1 MPKSTYLFKR
11 LSPFSL
17 RSTCARRSESLYTSL
32 SSNSRSIV
40 RMDELTW
47 VSRWMPLWIR
57 LEPWTRYKAYTP
69 LERGNINGLNDSWLK
84 QDDTLVLSEIQGR
97 VASCARHHRKRSAG
111 WDLPRPYVSMRW
123 LRNASVA
130 EPELFQGGTRRL
142 QWLPT
147 FAFHGC
153 DGCS

>member
-1 MPKSTYLFKR
+1 
-11 LSPFSL
+11 
-17 RSTCARRSESLYTSL
+17 
-32 SSNSRSIV
+32 
-40 RMDELTW
+40 MDGLTW

-111 WDLPRPYVSMRW
+111 WDLPRRMYEM
-123 LRNASVA
+123 VA
-130 EPELFQGGTRRL
+130 ECFGRGAGVISRWNSATAVVANFCIPRL
-142 QWLPT
+142 
-147 FAFHGC
+147 
-153 DGCS
+153 